1 VNRNDRRR
9 KGARGSGREDKLRV
23 LRDDKWEIALSIAIA
38 AAGAGMG
45 AANPMV
51 GCASSST
58 TTSDAGAKA
67 PGDSG
72 PTSTPS
78 DSGADAA
85 AAVNPRA
92 FVRVAQWSPDAPA
105 VDVCFAPQ
113 GGSFSGQMPRLAAT
127 HPAID
132 SGAAG
137 LVFPRVTSYFALS
150 PGAYTV
156 RLVTAGASN
165 CDAKIQDLSPLPFE
179 DTTYTT
185 IAAIGEVTPV
195 GMDRP
200 LQLVSFA
207 DDAAA
212 PSGQIALRFINA
224 SPSMTAVDLGT
235 NSIENQM
242 FSGLFVDVGFGQA
255 GGAAGSDAGAIDDNG
270 YLASNALS
278 GATLSAH
285 ATPTETDA
293 AIANNVTIAAG
304 SAATVALV
312 DGVTNGS
319 VAKLLLCADGA
330 NATVQGSFSDCALI
344 SP

>member
-1 VNRNDRRR
+1 
-9 KGARGSGREDKLRV
+9 
-23 LRDDKWEIALSIAIA
+23 LRDDRWEIAFSIAIA
-38 AAGAGMG
+38 AAGAAIG
-45 AANPMV
+45 AANPTV
-51 GCASSST
+51 GCASNST
-58 TTSDAGAKA
+58 TSSDAGVDAGAKA
-67 PGDSG
+67 PRDSG
-72 PTSTPS
+72 PASTPS

-85 AAVNPRA
+85 AVDSPRA

-113 GGSFSGQMPRLAAT
+113 GGSFSGQTPRLAAT

-137 LVFPRVTSYFALS
+137 LVFPRVTSYFGLS
-150 PGAYTV
+150 PGVYTA

-235 NSIENQM
+235 NSIENGM

-285 ATPTETDA
+285 ASPTETDT
-293 AIANNVTIAAG
+293 AIANDVTIAAG

-312 DGVTNGS
+312 DGVTNGA
-319 VAKLLLCADGA
+319 VANLLLCADGA
-330 NATVQGSFSDCALI
+330 SATVHGSFSDCALI